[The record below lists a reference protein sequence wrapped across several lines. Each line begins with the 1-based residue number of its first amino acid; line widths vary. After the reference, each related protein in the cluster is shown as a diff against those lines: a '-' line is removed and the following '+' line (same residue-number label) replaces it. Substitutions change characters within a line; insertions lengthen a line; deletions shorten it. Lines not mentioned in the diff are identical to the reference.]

1 MDVIMAVTRALLVS
15 LEEDDHEMSAL
26 YAKSFLTLNEFYY
39 PEV

>member
-15 LEEDDHEMSAL
+15 LEKEDYEMSKL
-26 YAKSFLTLNEFYY
+26 YAKSFLTLNEFYN